1 MATVSLAQSPTFSEV
16 ARKRRL
22 MSRSDEEIEDNIDIR
37 IQYRTGWPKLAH
49 LPLRTVYEG
58 DPDAFIPDQQTHIS
72 QIITIL
78 RAQQIPVSSIAVVY
92 RVPYGGDNSNKLDE
106 TTATLLVTTFPD
118 GGYNSFVATREIRK
132 YLNSHEIHVLIE
144 IIDERALKPSV
155 FPILSSDKELISIW
169 NERLKQATIDILKA
183 SCLKVVSISVFR
195 YGLDLDPE
203 KCPPTVMISALDA
216 EADAWWATILPRI
229 RSICLPAF
237 DVTVIYGD
245 HIIMGSN
252 ELDMNTME
260 RPFATFDFSNLTA
273 IKMGDSCGPIG
284 GTWTGSMGG
293 PVRLEKDGEDM
304 GVFGLSNH
312 HVVRSDSLEAVTENN
327 TPLRPTHSSVKS
339 MSFLI
344 TSPSDRDTDLILQ
357 TTEAGV
363 DELKKVLKGRPGTL
377 GLEAMAE
384 MGERS
389 KAKSLE
395 AVQDRLAR
403 AEHRALTIKNA
414 KRVLGSV
421 YATSGFRF
429 LATQEGNYALDWSLA
444 KILPSRSFDDAPSV
458 GAPDQVLE
466 SMSNAKNFTEK
477 IHGGLTV
484 AKFGGSTGWTEGKVS
499 AIKTVFLKGESK
511 YTHDVL
517 ACPVAPLHRHKYD
530 FATPGDSGAVV
541 VVSDEFAVECGCWV
555 GLLFAAN
562 LAAGTGFFVPMS
574 LVLKDISEITGC
586 QVVQPSKCAFDDI

>member
-1 MATVSLAQSPTFSEV
+1 MATVSLTQPPTFSEV

-58 DPDAFIPDQQTHIS
+58 NPDAFFPDRQTHIS

-78 RAQQIPVSSIAVVY
+78 RAQQIPISSISVVY

-118 GGYNSFVATREIRK
+118 GDYNSFVAAREIRK

-155 FPILSSDKELISIW
+155 FPILPSDKELISIW
-169 NERLKQATIDILKA
+169 NERLKQTTIDILKA
-183 SCLKVVSISVFR
+183 SCLKVISI
-195 YGLDLDPE
+195 
-203 KCPPTVMISALDA
+203 T
-216 EADAWWATILPRI
+216 
-229 RSICLPAF
+229 
-237 DVTVIYGD
+237 
-245 HIIMGSN
+245 
-252 ELDMNTME
+252 
-260 RPFATFDFSNLTA
+260 
-273 IKMGDSCGPIG
+273 SCGPIG

-293 PVRLEKDGEDM
+293 PVRLEKGGEDM

-344 TSPSDRDTDLILQ
+344 TSQSDRDTDLILQ

-384 MGERS
+384 TGERS

-403 AEHRALTIKNA
+403 AEHRALIIKDAN
-414 KRVLGSV
+414 RVLGSV
-421 YATSGFRF
+421 
-429 LATQEGNYALDWSLA
+429 
-444 KILPSRSFDDAPSV
+444 
-458 GAPDQVLE
+458 
-466 SMSNAKNFTEK
+466 
-477 IHGGLTV
+477 
-484 AKFGGSTGWTEGKVS
+484 STGWTEGKVS
-499 AIKTVFLKGESK
+499 AIETVFLKGESK

-517 ACPVAPLHRHKYD
+517 AWPVVPLHRHKYD
-530 FATPGDSGAVV
+530 FAAQGDAGAVV
-541 VVSDEFAVECGCWV
+541 VVSDELAVDCGCWV

-586 QVVQPSKCAFDDI
+586 QVVQPSKIYF